1 MKIFYVSFSDRSTTR
16 WNVVLGS
23 HHLLSSDPNQIQ
35 SSVAKIIVHE
45 NYDED
50 LTTNDI
56 ALVKLSSPVT
66 LNNYVNIAC
75 LPSHVV
81 SDSATCYST
90 GFGDT
95 MGK

>member
-1 MKIFYVSFSDRSTTR
+1 MFFFSDRSTTR
-16 WNVVLGS
+16 WKVVLGS

-56 ALVKLSSPVT
+56 ALIKLSSPVT

-75 LPSHVV
+75 LPSRVV